1 MTAEAL
7 YPSDVELIAL
17 LEFQARFFRRHG
29 APDPEDLAGETL
41 LRVLENFSRRLPIR
55 NLRAFAQSIAVHV
68 LSEDRRRRR
77 RESTLQ
83 RSEVD
88 WTSATRDEDE
98 RRARCLEECRRKCLT
113 PRERFLLDQYYAG
126 EGAERIARR
135 ARLAKQ
141 AGLTPNAL
149 RLRVFKI
156 RERLARCVEECT
168 KAQRRQPK

>member
-1 MTAEAL
+1 MTGEAL
-7 YPSDVELIAL
+7 YPSDAELIDL
-17 LEFQARFFRRHG
+17 LKFQARFFRRHG
-29 APDPEDLAGETL
+29 AGDPEDLASETL
-41 LRVLENFSRRLPIR
+41 LRVLENFFKRLPIR
-55 NLRAFAQSIAVHV
+55 NLGAFAQTIAAHV

-83 RSEVD
+83 KSEVD
-88 WTSATRDEDE
+88 WTSATKDEDE
-98 RRARCLEECRRKCLT
+98 RRVRCLEECKRKRLT
-113 PRERFLLDQYYAG
+113 PRERFLLEEYYAG

-156 RERLARCVEECT
+156 RERLARCVEECC
-168 KAQRRQPK
+168 KE